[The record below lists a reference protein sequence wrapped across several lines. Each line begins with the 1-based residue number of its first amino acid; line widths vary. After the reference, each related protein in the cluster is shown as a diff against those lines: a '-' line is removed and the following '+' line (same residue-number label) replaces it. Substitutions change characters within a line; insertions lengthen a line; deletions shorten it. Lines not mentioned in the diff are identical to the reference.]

1 MEKVKYQTIS
11 TVIWVALLVHSTN
24 LPRGSLKY
32 NDHYGCHLLHVR
44 FFSQEYNVH
53 WLSVSI
59 IIINRLGSAMP
70 VYAIHRSDLT
80 MGFNIN
86 SA

>member
-1 MEKVKYQTIS
+1 MIIIKIIIIIIIIVMMMIIMT
-11 TVIWVALLVHSTN
+11 
-24 LPRGSLKY
+24 
-32 NDHYGCHLLHVR
+32 
-44 FFSQEYNVH
+44 
-53 WLSVSI
+53 